1 MATFYLMSIP
11 KHPGVQT
18 VSRSWLGPLFKTIGN
33 ARCRAW
39 DLIHGVDTCGEV
51 PLVDLKFESQQKTP
65 GLEYQSH
72 HPAIIRD
79 VLSSVD
85 IRHQDFSFV
94 DIGCGK
100 GRVLLVASEFP
111 FRKIVGI
118 EFAPQLA
125 EAARKNIKSYRGNR
139 RRCFDIEA
147 VTADATIYELPQEPQ
162 LLYFYSPFAPAIL
175 NLVIDKIEDSWQK
188 APRELLVLFSG
199 IVPMRD
205 IGFGSRPQYERLQRG
220 RYFDLY
226 RHRPR

>member
-1 MATFYLMSIP
+1 MSARG
-11 KHPGVQT
+11 HSG
-18 VSRSWLGPLFKTIGN
+18 SRAGLRTWVGPLFKAIGN
-33 ARCRAW
+33 ARCRTW
-39 DLIHGVDTCGEV
+39 DFIHGVDTSGEI
-51 PLVDLKFESQQKTP
+51 PLVDLEFESEQKTA

-85 IRHQDFSFV
+85 IRHQDFTFV

-111 FRKIVGI
+111 FRKIIGI

-125 EAARKNIKSYRGNR
+125 EAARKNIASYRGNR
-139 RRCFDIEA
+139 RRCLDIEV
-147 VTADATIYELPQEPQ
+147 VTADATVYELAPEPQ
-162 LLYFYSPFAPAIL
+162 ILYFYSPFAPVIL
-175 NLVIDKIEDSWQK
+175 NQVIDKIEDSWQK

-205 IGFGSRPQYERLQRG
+205 IGFGSRPQFERLQRG

-226 RHRPR
+226 RRRPR